1 MNLALYNK
9 RSMGLALESENGVP
23 ASIGANGYGLE
34 FTEISAATE
43 PELIEKTVFKASIS
57 AGPSRVGKVPAS
69 VSVSGEL
76 KNSGAAG
83 TVPKIDSI
91 LQAARFGREDA
102 LKMTVLNATGWD
114 SLVLGKSIIAA
125 ASAKGLIVGIEE
137 DESAIFYVLRSDED
151 FSNGDAAES
160 GEFSCDVETAGE
172 AAGFLYRPM
181 SDGESQKTYTLDVND
196 GGLKKSIYGAACTF
210 TMELSTESYPSFSA
224 QFTGAASKEDWGAPF
239 AGLPDGIEWEAH
251 QPGIVANARVRI
263 GNDYAPITS
272 SVSIDAGNEVYLI
285 PDLNSDSWLKFSV
298 VTARSATASVAITAD
313 IERSAALYQK
323 LFAGEIASMSFKISE
338 SAGNRID
345 VLLPAVQYTGIT
357 ESDDNSM
364 LGQEINLKL
373 TGDDCEI
380 MLWFR

>member
-1 MNLALYNK
+1 
-9 RSMGLALESENGVP
+9 MGLALESENGVP
-23 ASIGANGYGLE
+23 ATVGADGYGLE
-34 FTEISAATE
+34 LTEISAATE

-57 AGPSRVGKVPAS
+57 AGPSRVGKVSAS

-76 KNSGAAG
+76 KNSGVAGAA
-83 TVPKIDSI
+83 PKIDAI
-91 LQAARFGREDA
+91 LQAARFGRENA
-102 LKMTVLNATGWD
+102 LKMTVLNADGWD
-114 SLVLGKSIIAA
+114 SLVPGKSVI
-125 ASAKGLIVGIEE
+125 SAGNVKGLIVGVEE
-137 DESAIFYVLRSDED
+137 DNSAIYYVLRSNAD
-151 FSNGDAAES
+151 FASSAAAAS
-160 GEFSCDVETAGE
+160 GGFTCSIETAGT

-181 SDGESQKTYTLDVND
+181 SDGESQKTYTLEAND

-224 QFTGAASKEDWGAPF
+224 QFTGVASKDDWGTPF
-239 AGLPDGIEWEAH
+239 AGLPEGIEWEDH

-272 SVSIDAGNEVYLI
+272 SVSIDTGNEVYLI

-298 VTARSATASVAITAD
+298 ITARNATANVAITAD
-313 IERSAALYQK
+313 IERSASLYQK
-323 LFAGEIASMSFKISE
+323 LFAGEVASMSFKIGE
-338 SAGNRID
+338 GAGNQID
-345 VLLPAVQYTGIT
+345 VLLPAAQYTGIT